1 MNVLQQVATFVRV
14 AFVRPGQPF
23 ERRTERRGCL
33 GIPLVL
39 TGRPARITHSIQVV
53 AWPKDF

>member
-1 MNVLQQVATFVRV
+1 VNVLEKIATFVGVTLVGSR
-14 AFVRPGQPF
+14 QPF

-39 TGRPARITHSIQVV
+39 TGRPACITHSIQVV
-53 AWPKDF
+53 ARVVEV